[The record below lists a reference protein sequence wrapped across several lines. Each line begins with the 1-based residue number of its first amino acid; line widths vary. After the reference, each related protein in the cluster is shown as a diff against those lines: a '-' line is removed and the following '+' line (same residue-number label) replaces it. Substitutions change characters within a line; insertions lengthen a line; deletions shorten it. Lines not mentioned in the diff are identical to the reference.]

1 MKKTMMI
8 RNTMCIFAL
17 FSIVALFFCFGEV
30 ANAAEDTESET
41 ETYSYYLSYEVPS
54 NYNSNFIGTQ
64 YWDYDSFSL
73 NYRIV
78 ILHNADADVDIITSI
93 DPAEVVE
100 TSRSY
105 NIYRLS
111 NDGSLSSIASSG
123 VSVSYT
129 LRRVRRSGNK
139 AETLSDTRKLQSFFA
154 SSLSTNIPIFENDE
168 AGVADALDYLKTGK
182 QIKEGYNIYL
192 NDLKVS
198 DASKDVVNVSWTGYT
213 LDPAL
218 RNNANIV
225 DYKVERR
232 VYPYVELSEGET
244 DMGWNPWEVY
254 CNSVPGKLL
263 TADFIFTPSS
273 KCPYKNGFSQLWLD
287 LWPVCIDADGT
298 EYVGKKY
305 HYYFDSS
312 GNLTHT
318 DNPIGSLTPI
328 YDPDCNFVD
337 FNVYVDYYD
346 KYGQPLDKGKTNLQ
360 EKDVCY
366 YFISATDFT
375 HSFDVVSKDIKVFAY
390 YPTGLSSGYEI
401 PFDDYGSWIRSDL
414 VKSGFAF
421 DISLGQLRKRY
432 GFETVA
438 IKYDNQVFT
447 LRFIPYYYSGDNLYY
462 GNASIVE
469 INGSLADEY
478 QEVGDPS
485 NPNNPKKKIN
495 PDVDI
500 SSGDAGGGS
509 GGNTPTESDK
519 NTILSFIK
527 GFFELMAALF
537 QESVKFLKQ
546 IPEFLK
552 SLWSL
557 IDLVGQFPS
566 MVSKVFSFLPSAYTT
581 MLVGGLALAILL
593 RIFGR

>member
-1 MKKTMMI
+1 MLKTMMF
-8 RNTMCIFAL
+8 RNAMCIFAL
-17 FSIVALFFCFGEV
+17 FSIIALFFCFGAV
-30 ANAAEDTESET
+30 ANAAENGET
-41 ETYSYYLSYEVPS
+41 ETFTYSLSYEVP
-54 NYNSNFIGTQ
+54 NSYTSKYIGSSFF
-64 YWDYDSFSL
+64 DYDRFSL
-73 NYRIV
+73 SYRLV
-78 ILHNADADVDIITSI
+78 ILHSSAGDNDVITSNKP
-93 DPAEVVE
+93 DKVVV
-100 TSRSY
+100 TSKYY
-105 NIYRLS
+105 NIYFLS
-111 NDGSLSSIASSG
+111 NDGSLSSIGSKA

-129 LRRVRRSGNK
+129 LRRVLRSGNNE
-139 AETLSDTRKLQSFFA
+139 ETIMDTGKLQSFNA
-154 SSLSTNIPIFENDE
+154 SSISTDIPIYEADE
-168 AGVADALDYLKTGK
+168 AGKAAALEYLKTGK
-182 QIKEGYNIYL
+182 QTKEGYNIYL

-198 DASKDVVNVSWTGYT
+198 DVSKDVVNVSWTGYT

-244 DMGWNPWEVY
+244 DIGWNPWEIY
-254 CNSVPGKLL
+254 SNSVPGKLL
-263 TADFIFTPSS
+263 TADFIFSPSS

-305 HYYFDSS
+305 HYYFDAD

-337 FNVYVDYYD
+337 FNVYVSQYD
-346 KYGQPLDKGKTNLQ
+346 KYGQPLDKGKTNFQ
-360 EKDVCY
+360 EKEGHS

-375 HSFDVVSKDIKVFAY
+375 HSYDVVSKDIKVFAY

-401 PFDDYGSWIRSDL
+401 PFDEYGSWVRSDL
-414 VKSGFAF
+414 VKSGFSF
-421 DISLGQLRKRY
+421 DITQGQLRKRY
-432 GFETVA
+432 GFSSVGL
-438 IKYDNQVFT
+438 KYDNSDFT

-462 GNASIVE
+462 GNASVVE
-469 INGSLADEY
+469 IHGYLADEF

-485 NPNNPKKKIN
+485 NSNNPKKKIN

-509 GGNTPTESDK
+509 GGNTPTEADK
-519 NTILSFIK
+519 NTILSFVK

-546 IPEFLK
+546 LPSFLK
-552 SLWSL
+552 SMWSL

>member
-1 MKKTMMI
+1 MKKGDVYYLTSAVASDGS
-8 RNTMCIFAL
+8 CISPSVTAHGKRYYSNGDFWY
-17 FSIVALFFCFGEV
+17 EV
-30 ANAAEDTESET
+30 NDFYINAVQNLSGLKGNIPVFDGSTES
-41 ETYSYYLSYEVPS
+41 
-54 NYNSNFIGTQ
+54 GM
-64 YWDYDSFSL
+64 
-73 NYRIV
+73 
-78 ILHNADADVDIITSI
+78 AA
-93 DPAEVVE
+93 
-100 TSRSY
+100 
-105 NIYRLS
+105 
-111 NDGSLSSIASSG
+111 
-123 VSVSYT
+123 
-129 LRRVRRSGNK
+129 
-139 AETLSDTRKLQSFFA
+139 
-154 SSLSTNIPIFENDE
+154 
-168 AGVADALDYLKTGK
+168 ALDYLKTGK
-182 QIKEGYNIYL
+182 QTKEGYNIYL

-244 DMGWNPWEVY
+244 DLGWNPWEIY
-254 CNSVPGKLL
+254 SNSVPGKLL
-263 TADFIFTPSS
+263 TADFIFSPSS

-305 HYYFDSS
+305 HYYFDAD

-318 DNPIGSLTPI
+318 DNPIESLTPI

-337 FNVYVDYYD
+337 FNVYVDSSYD
-346 KYGQPLDKGKTNLQ
+346 KYGQPLDKGKTSVQ
-360 EKDVCY
+360 ECDSCY

-375 HSFDVVSKDIKVFAY
+375 HSYDVVSKDIKVFAY
-390 YPTGLSSGYEI
+390 YPSGLSSGYEI
-401 PFDDYGSWIRSDL
+401 PFDEFGSWIRSDL
-414 VKSGFAF
+414 VKSGFSF
-421 DISLGQLRKRY
+421 DITLGQLRKRY
-432 GFETVA
+432 GFSA
-438 IKYDNQVFT
+438 IPVKRDNMDFT

-469 INGSLADEY
+469 ITGNSAGEY

-509 GGNTPTESDK
+509 GGNTPSEADK

-546 IPEFLK
+546 LPSFLK
-552 SLWSL
+552 SMWSL
-557 IDLVGQFPS
+557 IDLVGQFPA
-566 MVSKVFSFLPSAYTT
+566 MVSKVFSFLPSVYST

>member
-1 MKKTMMI
+1 MKKTMMF
-8 RNTMCIFAL
+8 RNAMCIVAL
-17 FSIVALFFCFGEV
+17 FSIMALFFCFGAV
-30 ANAAEDTESET
+30 ANAEESGET
-41 ETYSYYLSYEVPS
+41 ETFTYSLSYDVHFNDGLYS
-54 NYNSNFIGTQ
+54 AGVRYQFL
-64 YWDYDSFSL
+64 SFNL
-73 NYRIV
+73 PYRICA
-78 ILHNADADVDIITSI
+78 LYKNDVTVTV
-93 DPAEVVE
+93 A
-100 TSRSY
+100 
-105 NIYRLS
+105 
-111 NDGSLSSIASSG
+111 
-123 VSVSYT
+123 
-129 LRRVRRSGNK
+129 GNK
-139 AETLSDTRKLQSFFA
+139 VTSKNYEIYFYNQSADSLYSISNKNLSVPCTVTSYSDASFTKVKDTSQGDVSLFEFLDCN
-154 SSLSTNIPIFENDE
+154 LSTNIPIFSNDE
-168 AGVADALDYLKTGK
+168 AGNAAALEYLKTGK
-182 QIKEGYNIYL
+182 QSKEGYNIFL

-244 DMGWNPWEVY
+244 DLGWNPWEIY
-254 CNSVPGKLL
+254 SNSVPGKLL
-263 TADFIFTPSS
+263 TADFIFSPSS

-305 HYYFDSS
+305 HYYFDAE
-312 GNLTHT
+312 GKLTHT

-337 FNVYVDYYD
+337 FNVYADYLYD

-360 EKDVCY
+360 ECDMCY

-375 HSFDVVSKDIKVFAY
+375 HSYDVVSKDIKVFAY
-390 YPTGLSSGYEI
+390 YPSGLSSGYEI
-401 PFDDYGSWIRSDL
+401 PFDNYGSWIRSDL
-414 VKSGFAF
+414 VKSGFSF

-432 GFETVA
+432 GFSA
-438 IKYDNQVFT
+438 IPIKMDNMDFT

-462 GNASIVE
+462 GNASVVE
-469 INGSLADEY
+469 IAGISAEEY

-485 NPNNPKKKIN
+485 NSNNPKKKIN

-509 GGNTPTESDK
+509 GGNIPTEADK

-546 IPEFLK
+546 LPSFLK
-552 SLWSL
+552 SMWSL

-566 MVSKVFSFLPSAYTT
+566 MVSKVFSFLPSVYST

>member
-1 MKKTMMI
+1 MKS
-8 RNTMCIFAL
+8 RNLLNIFLLCCVFGL
-17 FSIVALFFCFGEV
+17 FLVFGAV
-30 ANAAEDTESET
+30 ANAAESGET
-41 ETYSYYLSYEVPS
+41 ETFTYSLSYETPF
-54 NYNSNFIGTQ
+54 NYSSNFIGTAF
-64 YWDYDSFSL
+64 WDYGSFSL
-73 NYRIV
+73 DYRLV
-78 ILHNADADVDIITSI
+78 ILHHSDADVDVITSP
-93 DPAEVVE
+93 DPNKVVVV
-100 TSRSY
+100 SKNY
-105 NIYRLS
+105 NFYRLG
-111 NDGSLSSIASSG
+111 NDGSLTSISSSG

-129 LRRVRRSGNK
+129 LHRVRRSNNN
-139 AETLSDTRKLQSFFA
+139 AETVSGTNKLQSFFA
-154 SSLSTNIPIFENDE
+154 SSVSTDIPIYEADE
-168 AGVADALDYLKTGK
+168 AGKAAALEYLKTGK
-182 QIKEGYNIYL
+182 QTKEGYNIYL

-244 DMGWNPWEVY
+244 DLGWNPWEIY
-254 CNSVPGKLL
+254 SNSVPGKLL
-263 TADFIFTPSS
+263 TADFIFSPSS

-305 HYYFDSS
+305 HYYFDAD

-328 YDPDCNFVD
+328 YDPECNFVD
-337 FNVYVDYYD
+337 FNTYVSYYD
-346 KYGQPLDKGKTNLQ
+346 KYGQPLDKGKTNFQ
-360 EKDVCY
+360 EKEGHS

-375 HSFDVVSKDIKVFAY
+375 HSYDVVSKDIKVFAY

-401 PFDDYGSWIRSDL
+401 PFDEYGSWIRSDL
-414 VKSGFAF
+414 VKSGFSF
-421 DISLGQLRKRY
+421 DITLGQLRKRY
-432 GFETVA
+432 GFSSVGL
-438 IKYDNQVFT
+438 KYDNSDFT

-462 GNASIVE
+462 GNASVVE
-469 INGSLADEY
+469 IAGTSAEEY

-509 GGNTPTESDK
+509 GGNTPTEADK

-546 IPEFLK
+546 LPSFLK
-552 SLWSL
+552 SMWSL
-557 IDLVGQFPS
+557 IDLVGQFPA
-566 MVSKVFSFLPSAYTT
+566 MVSKVFSFLPSVYST

>member
-1 MKKTMMI
+1 MLKTMMF
-8 RNTMCIFAL
+8 RKAMCIFAL
-17 FSIVALFFCFGEV
+17 FSIMALFFCFGVV
-30 ANAAEDTESET
+30 ANAAESGET
-41 ETYSYYLSYEVPS
+41 GLYTY
-54 NYNSNFIGTQ
+54 N
-64 YWDYDSFSL
+64 
-73 NYRIV
+73 
-78 ILHNADADVDIITSI
+78 LHYTKH
-93 DPAEVVE
+93 
-100 TSRSY
+100 
-105 NIYRLS
+105 
-111 NDGSLSSIASSG
+111 SSG
-123 VSVSYT
+123 GNWQLSDCSFDTMSFENRICFLKGNTSNTGTDDEWTAYDFACLSGEYVSTCSFKLSYT
-129 LRRVRRSGNK
+129 LNRYLDNGNLYGDANVRVTENVNTVYAK
-139 AETLSDTRKLQSFFA
+139 TMK
-154 SSLSTNIPIFENDE
+154 TNIPIFNNDE
-168 AGVADALDYLKTGK
+168 AGKAAALEYLKTGK
-182 QIKEGYNIYL
+182 QTKEGYNIYL

-198 DASKDVVNVSWTGYT
+198 DASKDVINVSWTGYT

-244 DMGWNPWEVY
+244 DIGWNPWEVY
-254 CNSVPGKLL
+254 SNSVPGKLL
-263 TADFIFTPSS
+263 TADFIFSPSS

-305 HYYFDSS
+305 HYYFDAD

-337 FNVYVDYYD
+337 FNTFVSYYD
-346 KYGQPLDKGKTNLQ
+346 KYGQPLDKGKTNFQ
-360 EKDVCY
+360 EKEGHS

-375 HSFDVVSKDIKVFAY
+375 HSYDVVSKDIKVFAY

-401 PFDDYGSWIRSDL
+401 PFDEYGSWIRSDL
-414 VKSGFAF
+414 VKSGFSF
-421 DISLGQLRKRY
+421 DITLGQLRKRY
-432 GFETVA
+432 GFSSVGL
-438 IKYDNQVFT
+438 KYDNSDFT

-462 GNASIVE
+462 GNASVVE
-469 INGSLADEY
+469 IHGYYADEF

-509 GGNTPTESDK
+509 GGNTPTEADK
-519 NTILSFIK
+519 NTILSFVK

-537 QESVKFLKQ
+537 QESVQFLKQ
-546 IPEFLK
+546 
-552 SLWSL
+552 LWSL

>member
-1 MKKTMMI
+1 MKKTMMF
-8 RNTMCIFAL
+8 RNVMCIVAL
-17 FSIVALFFCFGEV
+17 FSIMVLFFCFGAV
-30 ANAAEDTESET
+30 ANAAENGDTET
-41 ETYSYYLSYEVPS
+41 FTYRLSYEVPS
-54 NYNSNFIGTQ
+54 NYTSNFIGNQ
-64 YWDYDSFSL
+64 IWDYESFSL
-73 NYRIV
+73 SYRLV
-78 ILHNADADVDIITSI
+78 ILHHSDGDVDVITSP
-93 DPAEVVE
+93 DPDKVVE
-100 TSRSY
+100 VSKYY
-105 NIYRLS
+105 NFYRLG
-111 NDGSLSSIASSG
+111 NDGSLASVSLGG

-129 LRRVRRSGNK
+129 LRRVRRSNNK
-139 AETLSDTRKLQSFFA
+139 AETVSGTRGLQSFYA
-154 SSLSTNIPIFENDE
+154 SSVSTDIPIYESDE
-168 AGVADALDYLKTGK
+168 AGKASALEYLKTGK
-182 QIKEGYNIYL
+182 QTKEGYNIFL

-244 DMGWNPWEVY
+244 DLGWNPWEIY
-254 CNSVPGKLL
+254 SNSVPGKLL
-263 TADFIFTPSS
+263 TADFIFSPSS
-273 KCPYKNGFSQLWLD
+273 MCPYKNGFSQLWFD

-305 HYYFDSS
+305 HYYFDSD
-312 GNLTHT
+312 GKLTHT

-337 FNVYVDYYD
+337 FNVFADSSYD
-346 KYGQPLDKGKTNLQ
+346 KYGQPLDKGKTSVQ
-360 EKDVCY
+360 ECDSCY

-375 HSFDVVSKDIKVFAY
+375 HSYDVVSKDIKVFAY
-390 YPTGLSSGYEI
+390 YPSGLSSGYEI
-401 PFDDYGSWIRSDL
+401 PFDNYGSWIRSDL
-414 VKSGFAF
+414 VKSGFSF

-432 GFETVA
+432 GFSA
-438 IKYDNQVFT
+438 IPVKRDNMDFT

-469 INGSLADEY
+469 INGVSADEY

-485 NPNNPKKKIN
+485 NSNNPKKKIN

-509 GGNTPTESDK
+509 GGNTPTEADK

-546 IPEFLK
+546 LPSFLK
-552 SLWSL
+552 SMWSL

>member
-1 MKKTMMI
+1 MSKTMMF

-17 FSIVALFFCFGEV
+17 FSIMALFFCFGAV
-30 ANAAEDTESET
+30 ANAAENGET
-41 ETYSYYLSYEVPS
+41 ETFTYSLSYEFP
-54 NYNSNFIGTQ
+54 NSYTSKYIGSSCL
-64 YWDYDSFSL
+64 DYDSFSL
-73 NYRIV
+73 SYRLV
-78 ILHNADADVDIITSI
+78 ILHSSAGDNDVITSNTP
-93 DPAEVVE
+93 DKVVV
-100 TSRSY
+100 TSKYY
-105 NIYRLS
+105 NIYFLS
-111 NDGSLSSIASSG
+111 NDGSLSSIGSKA

-129 LRRVRRSGNK
+129 LRRVLRSGNK
-139 AETLSDTRKLQSFFA
+139 EETVSEIRKLQSFYA
-154 SSLSTNIPIFENDE
+154 SSLSTNIPIYEDDE
-168 AGVADALDYLKTGK
+168 AGTAAALEYLKTGK
-182 QIKEGYNIYL
+182 QTKEGYNIYL

-198 DASKDVVNVSWTGYT
+198 DASKDVINVSWTGYT

-244 DMGWNPWEVY
+244 DIGWNPWEVY
-254 CNSVPGKLL
+254 YNSVPGKLL
-263 TADFIFTPSS
+263 TADFIFSPSS

-305 HYYFDSS
+305 HYYFDAD

-328 YDPDCNFVD
+328 YDPECNFVD
-337 FNVYVDYYD
+337 FNTYVSYYD
-346 KYGQPLDKGKTNLQ
+346 KYGQPLDKGKTNFQ
-360 EKDVCY
+360 EKEGHS

-375 HSFDVVSKDIKVFAY
+375 HSYDVVSKDIKVFAY

-401 PFDDYGSWIRSDL
+401 PFDEYGSWIRSDL
-414 VKSGFAF
+414 VKSGFSF
-421 DISLGQLRKRY
+421 DITLGQLRKRY
-432 GFETVA
+432 GFSSVGL
-438 IKYDNQVFT
+438 KYDNSDFT

-462 GNASIVE
+462 GNASVVE
-469 INGSLADEY
+469 IAGTSAEEY

-509 GGNTPTESDK
+509 GGNTPTEADK

-546 IPEFLK
+546 LPSFLK
-552 SLWSL
+552 SMWSL
-557 IDLVGQFPS
+557 IDLVGQFPA
-566 MVSKVFSFLPSAYTT
+566 MVSKVFSFLPSVYST

>member
-1 MKKTMMI
+1 MKS
-8 RNTMCIFAL
+8 RYLLNIFLLCCVLGL
-17 FSIVALFFCFGEV
+17 FLAFGVV
-30 ANAAEDTESET
+30 ANAAENGET
-41 ETYSYYLSYEVPS
+41 ETFTYSLSYEYPNSYV
-54 NYNSNFIGTQ
+54 SNFIGNT
-64 YWDYDSFSL
+64 YLDYDSFSL
-73 NYRIV
+73 SYRLV
-78 ILHNADADVDIITSI
+78 ILHNSGGDVDVITSNSP
-93 DPAEVVE
+93 DKVVV
-100 TSRSY
+100 TSKSY
-105 NIYRLS
+105 NIYFLS
-111 NDGSLSSIASSG
+111 GDGSLSSIGSKA
-123 VSVSYT
+123 VSVPYT
-129 LRRVRRSGNK
+129 LRRVRRSNNE
-139 AETLSDTRKLQSFFA
+139 AETVSETRKLQSFFA
-154 SSLSTNIPIFENDE
+154 SSISTDIPIYEDDE
-168 AGVADALDYLKTGK
+168 AGKAAALEYLKTGK
-182 QIKEGYNIYL
+182 QTKEGYNIYL

-244 DMGWNPWEVY
+244 DLGWNPWEIY
-254 CNSVPGKLL
+254 SNSVPGKLL
-263 TADFIFTPSS
+263 TADFIFSPSS

-305 HYYFDSS
+305 HYYFDAD

-337 FNVYVDYYD
+337 FNVYVDSVYD
-346 KYGQPLDKGKTNLQ
+346 KYGQPLDKGKTNVQ
-360 EKDVCY
+360 ECDMCY
-366 YFISATDFT
+366 YFVSATDFT
-375 HSFDVVSKDIKVFAY
+375 HSYDVVSKDIKVFAY

-401 PFDDYGSWIRSDL
+401 PFDDFGSWIRSDL
-414 VKSGFAF
+414 VKSGFSF
-421 DISLGQLRKRY
+421 DITLGQLRKRY
-432 GFETVA
+432 GFSA
-438 IKYDNQVFT
+438 IPVKRDNMDFT

-469 INGSLADEY
+469 ITGNSAGEY

-509 GGNTPTESDK
+509 GGNTPTEADK

-546 IPEFLK
+546 LPSFLK
-552 SLWSL
+552 SMWSL
-557 IDLVGQFPS
+557 IDLVGQFPA
-566 MVSKVFSFLPSAYTT
+566 MVSKVFSFLPSVYST

>member
-1 MKKTMMI
+1 MKS
-8 RNTMCIFAL
+8 RNLLNIFLLCCVLGL
-17 FSIVALFFCFGEV
+17 FLVFGAV
-30 ANAAEDTESET
+30 ANAAESGETGPYTYNLHYTKHSSGGNWQLYDYSFDTM
-41 ETYSYYLSYEVPS
+41 
-54 NYNSNFIGTQ
+54 
-64 YWDYDSFSL
+64 SFE
-73 NYRIV
+73 NRICF
-78 ILHNADADVDIITSI
+78 LKG
-93 DPAEVVE
+93 E
-100 TSRSY
+100 TSNTGTDDEWTAYDFACLSGEY
-105 NIYRLS
+105 VSTCSFRL
-111 NDGSLSSIASSG
+111 
-123 VSVSYT
+123 SYT
-129 LRRVRRSGNK
+129 LNRYLDNGKLFGDANVRVTENVNTVYAK
-139 AETLSDTRKLQSFFA
+139 TME
-154 SSLSTNIPIFENDE
+154 TNIPIFNNDE
-168 AGVADALDYLKTGK
+168 AGKAAALEYLKTGK
-182 QIKEGYNIYL
+182 QTKEGYNIYL

-198 DASKDVVNVSWTGYT
+198 DATKDVINVSWTGYT

-244 DMGWNPWEVY
+244 DKGWNPWLIY
-254 CNSVPGKLL
+254 NNSVAGKLL
-263 TADFIFTPSS
+263 NADFVFSPLYE
-273 KCPYKNGFSQLWLD
+273 CPYKNGFSQLWLD

-305 HYYFDSS
+305 HYYFDSD

-337 FNVYVDYYD
+337 FNAYADYLYD
-346 KYGQPLDKGKTNLQ
+346 KYGQPLDKGKTNFQ
-360 EKDVCY
+360 EHDSCY

-375 HSFDVVSKDIKVFAY
+375 HSYDVVSKDIKVFAY
-390 YPTGLSSGYEI
+390 YPSGLSSGYEI
-401 PFDDYGSWIRSDL
+401 SFDEYGSWIRSDL

-432 GFETVA
+432 GFSA
-438 IKYDNQVFT
+438 IPLKMDNGYFT

-462 GNASIVE
+462 GNASVVE
-469 INGSLADEY
+469 IAGISAEEY

-509 GGNTPTESDK
+509 GGNTPTEADK

-546 IPEFLK
+546 LPSFLK
-552 SLWSL
+552 SMWSL
-557 IDLVGQFPS
+557 IDLVGQFPA
-566 MVSKVFSFLPSAYTT
+566 MVSKVFSFLPSVYST

>member
-1 MKKTMMI
+1 MKS
-8 RNTMCIFAL
+8 RNLLNIFLLCCVLGL
-17 FSIVALFFCFGEV
+17 FLVFGAV
-30 ANAAEDTESET
+30 ANAAETSET
-41 ETYSYYLSYEVPS
+41 VPQTYSYNLSYDMRGQKVG
-54 NYNSNFIGTQ
+54 NYKNTK
-64 YWDYDSFSL
+64 
-73 NYRIV
+73 V
-78 ILHNADADVDIITSI
+78 TI
-93 DPAEVVE
+93 DG
-100 TSRSY
+100 
-105 NIYRLS
+105 LS
-111 NDGSLSSIASSG
+111 NLPYRMVGLKGESHVYDEGTDNAFLAYSVTFYYLVNDNLSLFSNNGLKVNRSAVKTKWNDVEVTSSDTKTLSTISCSSIM
-123 VSVSYT
+123 
-129 LRRVRRSGNK
+129 
-139 AETLSDTRKLQSFFA
+139 
-154 SSLSTNIPIFENDE
+154 TNIPIFEADE
-168 AGVADALDYLKTGK
+168 AGKAAALEYLKTGK
-182 QIKEGYNIYL
+182 QTKEGYNIYL

-244 DMGWNPWEVY
+244 DLGWNPWEIY
-254 CNSVPGKLL
+254 SNSVPGKLL
-263 TADFIFTPSS
+263 TADFIFSPSS

-305 HYYFDSS
+305 HYYFDAD

-337 FNVYVDYYD
+337 FNVYVDSNYD
-346 KYGQPLDKGKTNLQ
+346 KYGQPLDKGKTSVQ
-360 EKDVCY
+360 ECDMCY
-366 YFISATDFT
+366 YFVSATDFT
-375 HSFDVVSKDIKVFAY
+375 HSYDVVSKDIKVFAY
-390 YPTGLSSGYEI
+390 YPNGLSSGYEI
-401 PFDDYGSWIRSDL
+401 PFDEFGSWIRSDL
-414 VKSGFAF
+414 VKSGFSF
-421 DISLGQLRKRY
+421 DITLGQLRKRY
-432 GFETVA
+432 GFSA
-438 IKYDNQVFT
+438 IPVKRDNMDFT

-469 INGSLADEY
+469 ITGNSAGEY

-509 GGNTPTESDK
+509 GGNTPTEADK

-546 IPEFLK
+546 LPSFLK
-552 SLWSL
+552 SMWSL
-557 IDLVGQFPS
+557 IDLVGQFPA
-566 MVSKVFSFLPSAYTT
+566 MVSKVFSFLPSVYST

>member
-1 MKKTMMI
+1 MKN
-8 RNTMCIFAL
+8 RNLLNIFLLCCVLGL
-17 FSIVALFFCFGEV
+17 FLAFGAV
-30 ANAAEDTESET
+30 ANAAETSET
-41 ETYSYYLSYEVPS
+41 VPQTYSYNLSYDLRGQKVG
-54 NYNSNFIGTQ
+54 NYKNTKFT
-64 YWDYDSFSL
+64 
-73 NYRIV
+73 
-78 ILHNADADVDIITSI
+78 I
-93 DPAEVVE
+93 DG
-100 TSRSY
+100 
-105 NIYRLS
+105 LS
-111 NDGSLSSIASSG
+111 NLPYRMVGLKGESHVNDEGTDNAFLSYSVTFYYLVNDNLSLFSNNGLKVNRSVVQTKWNDVEVTSSDTSKLSIISCSSI
-123 VSVSYT
+123 T
-129 LRRVRRSGNK
+129 
-139 AETLSDTRKLQSFFA
+139 
-154 SSLSTNIPIFENDE
+154 TNIPIFDE
-168 AGVADALDYLKTGK
+168 DDAGKAAALEYLKTGK
-182 QIKEGYNIYL
+182 QTKEGYNIYL

-244 DMGWNPWEVY
+244 DLGWNPWEIY
-254 CNSVPGKLL
+254 SNSVPGKLL
-263 TADFIFTPSS
+263 TADFIFSPSS

-305 HYYFDSS
+305 HYYFDAD
-312 GNLTHT
+312 GKLTHT

-337 FNVYVDYYD
+337 FNVFADSIYD
-346 KYGQPLDKGKTNLQ
+346 KYGQPLDKGKTSVQ
-360 EKDVCY
+360 ECDVCY

-375 HSFDVVSKDIKVFAY
+375 HSYDVVSKDIKVFAY
-390 YPTGLSSGYEI
+390 YPSGLSSGYEI
-401 PFDDYGSWIRSDL
+401 PFDNYGSWIRSDL
-414 VKSGFAF
+414 VKSGFSF

-432 GFETVA
+432 GFSA
-438 IKYDNQVFT
+438 IPVKRDNMDFT

-469 INGSLADEY
+469 INGVSADEY

-485 NPNNPKKKIN
+485 NSNNPKKKIN

-509 GGNTPTESDK
+509 GGNTPTEADK

-546 IPEFLK
+546 LPSFLK
-552 SLWSL
+552 SMWSL

-566 MVSKVFSFLPSAYTT
+566 MVSKVFSFLPSVYST

>member
-1 MKKTMMI
+1 MKS
-8 RNTMCIFAL
+8 RNLLNIFLLCCVLGL
-17 FSIVALFFCFGEV
+17 FLAFGVV
-30 ANAAEDTESET
+30 ANAAESGDTGSY
-41 ETYSYYLSYEVPS
+41 TYDLHYTKHFSNG
-54 NYNSNFIGTQ
+54 NYNLIDYSFDTMSFDNRICFLKGDTFYAGTDDE
-64 YWDYDSFSL
+64 YTMYFFAHLSGEKVSTCSFSL
-73 NYRIV
+73 SYTLNRY
-78 ILHNADADVDIITSI
+78 LDNGNLYGDADVRQTESINIIYPTTI
-93 DPAEVVE
+93 QTD
-100 TSRSY
+100 
-105 NIYRLS
+105 
-111 NDGSLSSIASSG
+111 
-123 VSVSYT
+123 
-129 LRRVRRSGNK
+129 
-139 AETLSDTRKLQSFFA
+139 
-154 SSLSTNIPIFENDE
+154 IPIFNYDE
-168 AGVADALDYLKTGK
+168 AGKAAALEYLKTGK
-182 QIKEGYNIYL
+182 QTKEGYNIYL

-244 DMGWNPWEVY
+244 DKGWNPWEVY

-263 TADFIFTPSS
+263 TADFIFSPSS

-305 HYYFDSS
+305 HYYFDAD

-337 FNVYVDYYD
+337 FNVYVDSDYD
-346 KYGQPLDKGKTNLQ
+346 KYGQPLDKGKTSVQ
-360 EKDVCY
+360 ECDMCY
-366 YFISATDFT
+366 YFVSATDFT
-375 HSFDVVSKDIKVFAY
+375 HSYDVVSKDIKVFAY

-401 PFDDYGSWIRSDL
+401 PFDDFGSWIRSDL
-414 VKSGFAF
+414 VKSGFSF
-421 DISLGQLRKRY
+421 VITLGQLRKRY
-432 GFETVA
+432 GFSA
-438 IKYDNQVFT
+438 IPVKRDNMDFT

-469 INGSLADEY
+469 IAGNSAGEY

-500 SSGDAGGGS
+500 SSGVAGGGS
-509 GGNTPTESDK
+509 GGNTPTEADK

>member
-1 MKKTMMI
+1 MLKTMLF
-8 RNTMCIFAL
+8 RNAMCIVAL
-17 FSIVALFFCFGEV
+17 FSIMALFFCFGVV
-30 ANAAEDTESET
+30 ATAAESGET
-41 ETYSYYLSYEVPS
+41 ETFTYSLSYEVP
-54 NYNSNFIGTQ
+54 NSYTSKYIGSSFF
-64 YWDYDSFSL
+64 DYDRFSL
-73 NYRIV
+73 SYRLV
-78 ILHNADADVDIITSI
+78 ILHSSAGDNDVITSNKP
-93 DPAEVVE
+93 DKVVV
-100 TSRSY
+100 TSKYY
-105 NIYRLS
+105 NIYFLS
-111 NDGSLSSIASSG
+111 NDGSLSSIGSKA

-129 LRRVRRSGNK
+129 LRRVLRSGNNE
-139 AETLSDTRKLQSFFA
+139 ETIMDTGKLQSFNA
-154 SSLSTNIPIFENDE
+154 SSISTDIPIYEADE
-168 AGVADALDYLKTGK
+168 AGKAAALEYLKTGK
-182 QIKEGYNIYL
+182 QTKEGYNIYL

-198 DASKDVVNVSWTGYT
+198 DVSKDVVNVSWTGYT

-244 DMGWNPWEVY
+244 DLGWNPWEIY
-254 CNSVPGKLL
+254 SNSVPGKLL
-263 TADFIFTPSS
+263 TADFIFSPSS

-305 HYYFDSS
+305 HYYFDAD
-312 GNLTHT
+312 GKLTHT

-337 FNVYVDYYD
+337 FNVFADSSYD
-346 KYGQPLDKGKTNLQ
+346 KYGQPLDKGKTSVQ
-360 EKDVCY
+360 ECDSCY

-375 HSFDVVSKDIKVFAY
+375 HSYDVVSKDIKVFAY
-390 YPTGLSSGYEI
+390 YPSGLSSGYEI
-401 PFDDYGSWIRSDL
+401 PFDNYGSWIRSDL
-414 VKSGFAF
+414 VKSGFSF

-432 GFETVA
+432 GFSA
-438 IKYDNQVFT
+438 IPVKRDNMDFT

-469 INGSLADEY
+469 INGVSADEY

-485 NPNNPKKKIN
+485 NSNNPKKKIN

-509 GGNTPTESDK
+509 GGNTPTEADK

-546 IPEFLK
+546 LPGFLK
-552 SLWSL
+552 SMWSL
-557 IDLVGQFPS
+557 IDLVGQFPA
-566 MVSKVFSFLPSAYTT
+566 MVSKVFSFLPSVYST

>member
-1 MKKTMMI
+1 MKS
-8 RNTMCIFAL
+8 RNLLNIFLLCCVLGL
-17 FSIVALFFCFGEV
+17 FLVFGAV
-30 ANAAEDTESET
+30 ANAAENGET
-41 ETYSYYLSYEVPS
+41 ETFTYSLSYEVPS
-54 NYNSNFIGTQ
+54 NYTSNFIGNQ
-64 YWDYDSFSL
+64 IWEYESFSL
-73 NYRIV
+73 NYRLV
-78 ILHNADADVDIITSI
+78 ILHHSDGDVDVITSP
-93 DPAEVVE
+93 DPDKVVE
-100 TSRSY
+100 VSKYY
-105 NIYRLS
+105 NFYRLG
-111 NDGSLSSIASSG
+111 NDGSLTSVSSGG

-129 LRRVRRSGNK
+129 LRRVRRSNNK
-139 AETLSDTRKLQSFFA
+139 AETVSGTRGLQSFYA
-154 SSLSTNIPIFENDE
+154 SSISTDIPIYESDE
-168 AGVADALDYLKTGK
+168 AGKASALEYLKTGK
-182 QIKEGYNIYL
+182 QTKEGYNIFL

-244 DMGWNPWEVY
+244 DLGWNPWEIY
-254 CNSVPGKLL
+254 SNSVPGKLL
-263 TADFIFTPSS
+263 TADFIFSPSS

-305 HYYFDSS
+305 HYYFDAD

-337 FNVYVDYYD
+337 FNVYVSQYD
-346 KYGQPLDKGKTNLQ
+346 KYGQPLDKGKTNFQ
-360 EKDVCY
+360 EKEGHS

-375 HSFDVVSKDIKVFAY
+375 HSYDVVSKDIKVFAY

-401 PFDDYGSWIRSDL
+401 PFDEYGSWVRSDL
-414 VKSGFAF
+414 VKSGFSF
-421 DISLGQLRKRY
+421 DITQGQLRKRY
-432 GFETVA
+432 GFSSVGL
-438 IKYDNQVFT
+438 KYDNSDFT

-462 GNASIVE
+462 GNASVVE
-469 INGSLADEY
+469 IHGYLADEY

-485 NPNNPKKKIN
+485 NSNNPKKKIN

-509 GGNTPTESDK
+509 GGNIPTEADK

-546 IPEFLK
+546 LPSFLK
-552 SLWSL
+552 SMWSL

-566 MVSKVFSFLPSAYTT
+566 MVSKVFSFLPSVYST

>member
-1 MKKTMMI
+1 MKS
-8 RNTMCIFAL
+8 RNLLNIFLLCCVLGL
-17 FSIVALFFCFGEV
+17 FLVFGAV
-30 ANAAEDTESET
+30 ANAAETSET
-41 ETYSYYLSYEVPS
+41 VPQTYSYNLSYDMRGQKVG
-54 NYNSNFIGTQ
+54 NYKNTK
-64 YWDYDSFSL
+64 
-73 NYRIV
+73 V
-78 ILHNADADVDIITSI
+78 TI
-93 DPAEVVE
+93 DG
-100 TSRSY
+100 
-105 NIYRLS
+105 LS
-111 NDGSLSSIASSG
+111 NLPYRMVGLKGESHVYDEGTDNAFLAYSVTFYYLVNDNLSLFSNNGLKVNRSAVKTKWNDVEVTSSDTKTLSTISCSSIM
-123 VSVSYT
+123 
-129 LRRVRRSGNK
+129 
-139 AETLSDTRKLQSFFA
+139 
-154 SSLSTNIPIFENDE
+154 TNIPIFEADE
-168 AGVADALDYLKTGK
+168 AGKAAALEYLKTGK
-182 QIKEGYNIYL
+182 QTKEGYNIYL

-244 DMGWNPWEVY
+244 DLGWNPWEIY
-254 CNSVPGKLL
+254 SNSVPGKLL
-263 TADFIFTPSS
+263 TADFIFSPSS

-305 HYYFDSS
+305 HYYFDAD

-337 FNVYVDYYD
+337 FNTYVSRYD
-346 KYGQPLDKGKTNLQ
+346 KYGQPLDKGKTNFQ
-360 EKDVCY
+360 EKEGHS

-375 HSFDVVSKDIKVFAY
+375 HSYDVVSKDVKVFAY

-401 PFDDYGSWIRSDL
+401 PFDEYGSWIRSDL
-414 VKSGFAF
+414 VKSGFSF
-421 DISLGQLRKRY
+421 DITLGQLRKRY
-432 GFETVA
+432 GFSTVGL
-438 IKYDNQVFT
+438 KYDNSDFT

-462 GNASIVE
+462 GNASVVE
-469 INGSLADEY
+469 IHGYFADEY

-500 SSGDAGGGS
+500 SSGDAGGGT
-509 GGNTPTESDK
+509 GGNTPTEADK

-546 IPEFLK
+546 IPDFLK

-557 IDLVGQFPS
+557 IDLVGQFPA
-566 MVSKVFSFLPSAYTT
+566 MVSKVFSFLPSVYST

>member
-1 MKKTMMI
+1 MKS
-8 RNTMCIFAL
+8 RNLLNIFLLCCVFGL
-17 FSIVALFFCFGEV
+17 FLVFGAV
-30 ANAAEDTESET
+30 ANAAEGTEEEK
-41 ETYSYYLSYEVPS
+41 ETYTYNATYKVPFVGGYTEVVIDGTYENRLCFYKTS
-54 NYNSNFIGTQ
+54 DTMI
-64 YWDYDSFSL
+64 SL
-73 NYRIV
+73 C
-78 ILHNADADVDIITSI
+78 VDIQ
-93 DPAEVVE
+93 
-100 TSRSY
+100 
-105 NIYRLS
+105 
-111 NDGSLSSIASSG
+111 
-123 VSVSYT
+123 
-129 LRRVRRSGNK
+129 
-139 AETLSDTRKLQSFFA
+139 SDTNTPYEPNIQKFITRYQNGNVQYTQ
-154 SSLSTNIPIFENDE
+154 LSTSFESGDLYDIKGDIPIFDGTTE
-168 AGVADALDYLKTGK
+168 AGKASALEYLKTGK
-182 QIKEGYNIYL
+182 LVKEGYNIYL

-244 DMGWNPWEVY
+244 DIGWNPWEVY
-254 CNSVPGKLL
+254 SNSVPGKLL
-263 TADFIFTPSS
+263 TADFIFSPSS

-305 HYYFDSS
+305 HYYFDAD
-312 GNLTHT
+312 GNLTHS

-337 FNVYVDYYD
+337 FNVYVDSLYD
-346 KYGQPLDKGKTNLQ
+346 KYGQPLDKGKTSVQ
-360 EKDVCY
+360 ECDMCY

-375 HSFDVVSKDIKVFAY
+375 HSYDVVSKDIKVFAY

-401 PFDDYGSWIRSDL
+401 PFDAYGSWIRSDL
-414 VKSGFAF
+414 VKSGFSF
-421 DISLGQLRKRY
+421 DITLGQLRKRY
-432 GFETVA
+432 GFSA
-438 IKYDNQVFT
+438 IPIKRDNMDFT

-469 INGSLADEY
+469 ITGNSAGEF

-509 GGNTPTESDK
+509 GGNTPTEADK
-519 NTILSFIK
+519 NTVLSFVR

-546 IPEFLK
+546 LPSFLK
-552 SLWSL
+552 SMWSL

-566 MVSKVFSFLPSAYTT
+566 MVSQVFSFLPSAYTT

>member
-1 MKKTMMI
+1 MKS
-8 RNTMCIFAL
+8 RNLLNIFLICCVLGL
-17 FSIVALFFCFGEV
+17 FLAFGSV
-30 ANAAEDTESET
+30 ANAAEDAESET
-41 ETYSYYLSYEVPS
+41 ETYSYNIGYTKLFSYS
-54 NYNSNFIGTQ
+54 SGYYSIT
-64 YWDYDSFSL
+64 WDYDTFS
-73 NYRIV
+73 V
-78 ILHNADADVDIITSI
+78 
-93 DPAEVVE
+93 P
-100 TSRSY
+100 
-105 NIYRLS
+105 YRLVLMKTDNS
-111 NDGSLSSIASSG
+111 VPMQMSSDKDDIAYNTFYYIAFLNDDGELGRWNLSGKRTFLTYVLETIKRPNMNTEKSDTSETVYLSSFYAYDVSSDIPVFNDATEEG
-123 VSVSYT
+123 
-129 LRRVRRSGNK
+129 K
-139 AETLSDTRKLQSFFA
+139 AA
-154 SSLSTNIPIFENDE
+154 
-168 AGVADALDYLKTGK
+168 ALEYLKTGK
-182 QIKEGYNIYL
+182 QTKEGYNIYL

-232 VYPYVELSEGET
+232 VYSYVELSEGET
-244 DMGWNPWEVY
+244 DLGWNPWEIY
-254 CNSVPGKLL
+254 SNSVPGKLL
-263 TADFIFTPSS
+263 TADFIFSPSS

-305 HYYFDSS
+305 HYYFDAD

-337 FNVYVDYYD
+337 FNTYVSRYD
-346 KYGQPLDKGKTNLQ
+346 KYGQPLDKGKTNFQ
-360 EKDVCY
+360 EKEGHS

-375 HSFDVVSKDIKVFAY
+375 HSYNVVSKDIKVFAY

-401 PFDDYGSWIRSDL
+401 PFDEYGSWIRSDL
-414 VKSGFAF
+414 VKSGFSF
-421 DISLGQLRKRY
+421 DITLGQLRKRY
-432 GFETVA
+432 GFSSVGL
-438 IKYDNQVFT
+438 KYDNSDFT

-462 GNASIVE
+462 GNASVVE
-469 INGSLADEY
+469 ITGNSAGEY

-485 NPNNPKKKIN
+485 NLNNPKKKIN

-500 SSGDAGGGS
+500 SSGDSGGGS
-509 GGNTPTESDK
+509 GGNTPTEADK

-546 IPEFLK
+546 IPDFLK

>member
-1 MKKTMMI
+1 MKS
-8 RNTMCIFAL
+8 RNLLNIFLLCCVLGL
-17 FSIVALFFCFGEV
+17 FLVFGAV
-30 ANAAEDTESET
+30 ANAAENGET
-41 ETYSYYLSYEVPS
+41 ETFTYSLSYEVPF
-54 NYNSNFIGTQ
+54 NYTSNFIGTAF
-64 YWDYDSFSL
+64 WDYESFSL
-73 NYRIV
+73 DYRLV
-78 ILHNADADVDIITSI
+78 ILHHPDADVDVITSP
-93 DPAEVVE
+93 DPDKVVVV
-100 TSRSY
+100 SKNY
-105 NIYRLS
+105 NFYRLG
-111 NDGSLSSIASSG
+111 NDGSLTSISSSG

-129 LRRVRRSGNK
+129 LRRVRRSNNK
-139 AETLSDTRKLQSFFA
+139 SETVSGTNKLQSFFA
-154 SSLSTNIPIFENDE
+154 SSISTDIPIYEADE
-168 AGVADALDYLKTGK
+168 AGKAAALEYLKTGK
-182 QIKEGYNIYL
+182 QTKEGYNIYL

-244 DMGWNPWEVY
+244 DLGWNPWEIY
-254 CNSVPGKLL
+254 SNSVPGKLL
-263 TADFIFTPSS
+263 TADFIFSPSS

-305 HYYFDSS
+305 HYYFDAD

-337 FNVYVDYYD
+337 FNTYVSRYD
-346 KYGQPLDKGKTNLQ
+346 KYGQPLDKGKTNFQ
-360 EKDVCY
+360 EKEGHS

-375 HSFDVVSKDIKVFAY
+375 HSYDVVSKDVKVFAY

-401 PFDDYGSWIRSDL
+401 PFDEYGSWIRSDL
-414 VKSGFAF
+414 VKSGFSF
-421 DISLGQLRKRY
+421 DITLGQLRKRY
-432 GFETVA
+432 GFSTVGL
-438 IKYDNQVFT
+438 KYDNSDFT

-462 GNASIVE
+462 GNASVVE
-469 INGSLADEY
+469 IHGYFADEY

-500 SSGDAGGGS
+500 SSGDAGGGT
-509 GGNTPTESDK
+509 GGNTPTEADK

-546 IPEFLK
+546 IPDFLK

-566 MVSKVFSFLPSAYTT
+566 MVSKVFSFLPSVYST

>member
-1 MKKTMMI
+1 MKS
-8 RNTMCIFAL
+8 RNLLNIFLLCCVLGL
-17 FSIVALFFCFGEV
+17 FLVFGAV
-30 ANAAEDTESET
+30 ANAAENGET
-41 ETYSYYLSYEVPS
+41 ETFTYSLSYEVPF
-54 NYNSNFIGTQ
+54 NYTSNFIGTAF
-64 YWDYDSFSL
+64 WDYESFSL
-73 NYRIV
+73 DYRLV
-78 ILHNADADVDIITSI
+78 ILHHPDADVDVITSP
-93 DPAEVVE
+93 DPDKVVVV
-100 TSRSY
+100 SKNY
-105 NIYRLS
+105 NFYRLG
-111 NDGSLSSIASSG
+111 NDGSLTSISSSG

-129 LRRVRRSGNK
+129 LRRVRRSNNK
-139 AETLSDTRKLQSFFA
+139 SETVSGTNKLQSFFA
-154 SSLSTNIPIFENDE
+154 SSISTDIPIYEADE
-168 AGVADALDYLKTGK
+168 AGKAAALEYLKTGK
-182 QIKEGYNIYL
+182 QTKEGYNIYL

-244 DMGWNPWEVY
+244 DLGWNPWEIY
-254 CNSVPGKLL
+254 SNSVPGKLL
-263 TADFIFTPSS
+263 TADFIFSPSS

-305 HYYFDSS
+305 HYYFDAD

-337 FNVYVDYYD
+337 FNTYVSRYD
-346 KYGQPLDKGKTNLQ
+346 KYGQPLDKGKTNFQ
-360 EKDVCY
+360 EKEGHS

-375 HSFDVVSKDIKVFAY
+375 HSYDVVSKDVKVFAY

-401 PFDDYGSWIRSDL
+401 PFDEYGSWIRSDL
-414 VKSGFAF
+414 VKSGFSF
-421 DISLGQLRKRY
+421 DITLGQLRKRY
-432 GFETVA
+432 GFSNVGL
-438 IKYDNQVFT
+438 KYDNSDFT

-462 GNASIVE
+462 GNASVVE
-469 INGSLADEY
+469 IHGYFADEY

-500 SSGDAGGGS
+500 SSGDAGGGT
-509 GGNTPTESDK
+509 GGNTPTEADK

-546 IPEFLK
+546 IPDFLK

-557 IDLVGQFPS
+557 IDLVGQFPA
-566 MVSKVFSFLPSAYTT
+566 MVSKVFSFLPSVYST

>member
-1 MKKTMMI
+1 MIKTMMF
-8 RNTMCIFAL
+8 RNVMCIFAL
-17 FSIVALFFCFGEV
+17 FSIMVLFFCFGVV
-30 ANAAEDTESET
+30 AIAAESGET
-41 ETYSYYLSYEVPS
+41 ETFTYSLSYEVP
-54 NYNSNFIGTQ
+54 NSYTSKYIGSSFF
-64 YWDYDSFSL
+64 DYDRFSL
-73 NYRIV
+73 SYRLV
-78 ILHNADADVDIITSI
+78 ILHSSAGDNDVITSNKP
-93 DPAEVVE
+93 DKVVV
-100 TSRSY
+100 TSKYY
-105 NIYRLS
+105 NIYFLS
-111 NDGSLSSIASSG
+111 NDGSLSSIGSKA

-129 LRRVRRSGNK
+129 LRRVLRSGNNE
-139 AETLSDTRKLQSFFA
+139 ETIMDTGKLQSFNA
-154 SSLSTNIPIFENDE
+154 SSISTDIPIYEADE
-168 AGVADALDYLKTGK
+168 AGKAAALEYLKTGK
-182 QIKEGYNIYL
+182 QTKEGYNIYL

-198 DASKDVVNVSWTGYT
+198 DVSKDVVNVSWTGYT

-244 DMGWNPWEVY
+244 DLGWNPWEIY
-254 CNSVPGKLL
+254 SNSVPGKLL
-263 TADFIFTPSS
+263 TADFIFSPSS
-273 KCPYKNGFSQLWLD
+273 KCPYKNGFLQLWLD

-305 HYYFDSS
+305 HYYFDAD
-312 GNLTHT
+312 GKLTHT

-337 FNVYVDYYD
+337 FNVFADSSYD
-346 KYGQPLDKGKTNLQ
+346 KYGQPLDKGKTSVQ
-360 EKDVCY
+360 ECDSCY

-375 HSFDVVSKDIKVFAY
+375 HSYDVVSKDIKVFAY
-390 YPTGLSSGYEI
+390 YPSGLSSGYEI
-401 PFDDYGSWIRSDL
+401 PFDNYGSWIRSDL
-414 VKSGFAF
+414 VKSGFSF

-432 GFETVA
+432 GFSA
-438 IKYDNQVFT
+438 IPVKRDNMDFT

-469 INGSLADEY
+469 INGVSADEY

-485 NPNNPKKKIN
+485 NSNNPKKKIN

-509 GGNTPTESDK
+509 GGNTPTEADK

-546 IPEFLK
+546 LPGFLK
-552 SLWSL
+552 SMWSL
-557 IDLVGQFPS
+557 IDLVGQFPA
-566 MVSKVFSFLPSAYTT
+566 MVSKVFSFLPSVYST